1 MTLTLVELI
10 ERLVATG
17 VKVCCMGAG
26 SRSTQL
32 VSVLNSLNIQMIPF
46 FDERAVG
53 YLALGIAKATQ
64 QPVMIVT
71 TSGTAVSNLCPA
83 MTEAVNSHIP
93 IIALTADRPSH
104 LQGTSANQT
113 IQQQGI
119 FHDAAAAA
127 HWESDQIDQ
136 DAFENVIQAIQLQS
150 GPVHINAHLEDPV
163 NETPLKSNRGNAV
176 KPPSTVQRRT
186 LTDTIPAA
194 LSSAKKGVLCIGQL
208 EPWVDHQM
216 VRQLIDHIK
225 WPVVIDGTNGALK
238 NHPLAMA
245 SVDAFCLTHSPS
257 SFDCVLYIGG
267 HWVSKRMVEFLTAAK
282 AVHVSEGARPVVPM
296 ASNQLPYA
304 SLNQGAFNSYTLD
317 SSGINIKTADSIES
331 VIKRYPT
338 SDLAFIYAAL
348 HQIEQPF
355 DCFVSNSLPIRFF
368 DQMNPQQ
375 LRQLH
380 VNRGASGIDGNIATI
395 IGLCMVPSD
404 TPLLAI
410 VGDLASLYDLNSF
423 FMLNQCQRP
432 VTILI
437 VNNNGGDILSL
448 LPSAKSA
455 PKFDEQFK
463 LAHQSTLTP
472 VLKGMGLDAA
482 QITDPSQLNI
492 TFLTPVIE
500 CQSSGGASAFKELMS
515 RLS

>member
-17 VKVCCMGAG
+17 VTVCCMGAG

-32 VSVLNSLNIQMIPF
+32 VSVLNSLNIQIIPF

-93 IIALTADRPSH
+93 LIALTADRPSH

-136 DAFENVIQAIQLQS
+136 DAFENVSQAIQLQS

-163 NETPLKSNRGNAV
+163 NETPLKSNGGNAV

-304 SLNQGAFNSYTLD
+304 SLNQGAFNSCALD
-317 SSGINIKTADSIES
+317 SNEINFKTAASIES

-355 DCFVSNSLPIRFF
+355 DCFISNSLPARFF
-368 DQMNPQQ
+368 DNMQVKL
-375 LRQLH
+375 LRN
-380 VNRGASGIDGNIATI
+380 VFMNRGASGIDGNIATI
-395 IGLCMVPSD
+395 IGLCMEPSEI
-404 TPLLAI
+404 PLLAI
-410 VGDLASLYDLNSF
+410 IGDLAALYDLNAF
-423 FMLNQCQRP
+423 FKVKKMP
-432 VTILI
+432 
-437 VNNNGGDILSL
+437 
-448 LPSAKSA
+448 
-455 PKFDEQFK
+455 
-463 LAHQSTLTP
+463 
-472 VLKGMGLDAA
+472 AA
-482 QITDPSQLNI
+482 SDDYYY
-492 TFLTPVIE
+492 
-500 CQSSGGASAFKELMS
+500 
-515 RLS
+515 